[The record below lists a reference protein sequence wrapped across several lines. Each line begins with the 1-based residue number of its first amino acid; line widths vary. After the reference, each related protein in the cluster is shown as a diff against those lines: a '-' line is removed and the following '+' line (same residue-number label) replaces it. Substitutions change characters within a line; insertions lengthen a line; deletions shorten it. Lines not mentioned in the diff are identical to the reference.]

1 MGRIVLQGKSLRAST
16 IIEVV
21 VASVIFLLMFCL
33 SLDMLTRLGSS
44 HNSEELVEIAIDRDE
59 YVREIKIGEYGYGN
73 YLKSFD
79 WGEITVKIQPYGD
92 FPAVQDMEFIGMMKN
107 GKKIFEYRFLIK
119 K

>member
-1 MGRIVLQGKSLRAST
+1 MGRIVLQGKTLRAST

-44 HNSEELVEIAIDRDE
+44 HNSEELVQIAIDRDE
-59 YVREIKIGEYGYGN
+59 YVREIKTGEYGYGN
-73 YLKSFD
+73 YLKNFD
-79 WGEITVKIQPYGD
+79 WGEIAVRIQPYD
-92 FPAVQDMEFIGMMKN
+92 DVPAVQDMHFTGMMKN
-107 GKKIFEYRFLIK
+107 GKKIFEYRFLMK